1 MSNRWVNESR
11 RDSWRRQA
19 KEEGYRTRSAWKLRQ
34 IQDRYHLISAG
45 DVILDV
51 GCYPGGWSQV
61 AVELSGHEGEVIG
74 VDLVPCIPVDGA
86 NLLAGDITDSAT
98 QERVVKELNERPI
111 NVVVSDI
118 SPDIT
123 GNWSTDQAVSI
134 DLVAKVLDFSLPL
147 LCAGG
152 SFVTKV
158 FQGTGIDELI
168 AVLKEHF
175 SKVRRFSPEASRNAS
190 SEVYIICRNHQPWK
204 APDMSLRQRWETLM
218 SHLDG
223 NESGEE
229 IESSTVG
236 FRVLKRTESD

>member
-1 MSNRWVNESR
+1 M
-11 RDSWRRQA
+11 
-19 KEEGYRTRSAWKLRQ
+19 
-34 IQDRYHLISAG
+34 
-45 DVILDV
+45 
-51 GCYPGGWSQV
+51 
-61 AVELSGHEGEVIG
+61 
-74 VDLVPCIPVDGA
+74 
-86 NLLAGDITDSAT
+86 
-98 QERVVKELNERPI
+98 
-111 NVVVSDI
+111 
-118 SPDIT
+118 
-123 GNWSTDQAVSI
+123 SI

>member
-1 MSNRWVNESR
+1 
-11 RDSWRRQA
+11 
-19 KEEGYRTRSAWKLRQ
+19 
-34 IQDRYHLISAG
+34 
-45 DVILDV
+45 
-51 GCYPGGWSQV
+51 
-61 AVELSGHEGEVIG
+61 VELSGVEGEVIG
-74 VDLVPCIPVDGA
+74 VDLVPCIPIEGA
-86 NLLAGDITDSAT
+86 KLLVGDITDIVI
-98 QERVVKELNERPI
+98 QESVVRELAQRPL

-190 SEVYIICRNHQPWK
+190 SEVYIVCRNHQPWRT
-204 APDMSLRQRWETLM
+204 PNISLTKRWEESM
-218 SHLDG
+218 SRLDG
-223 NESGEE
+223 NESGEDVE
-229 IESSTVG
+229 PSTVG
-236 FRVLKRTESD
+236 FRVLKRTEAD

>member
-34 IQDRYHLISAG
+34 IQDRYHLIHAG

-51 GCYPGGWSQV
+51 GCHPGGWSQV
-61 AVELSGHEGEVIG
+61 AVELSGLEGEVIG
-74 VDLVPCIPVDGA
+74 VDLLPCIPVDGA
-86 NLLAGDITDSAT
+86 NLLVGDITDSAT
-98 QERVVKELNERPI
+98 QESVVRELNERPL

-134 DLVAKVLDFSLPL
+134 DLVTKVLDFSLPL

-168 AVLKEHF
+168 SVLKEHF
-175 SKVRRFSPEASRNAS
+175 SKVRRFSPEASRNSS

-204 APDMSLRQRWETLM
+204 APDMSLSQRWEASM
-218 SHLDG
+218 SRLDG
-223 NESGEE
+223 NEGGEE

-236 FRVLKRTESD
+236 FRVLKRSELD

>member
-34 IQDRYHLISAG
+34 IQDRYHLIRAG

-51 GCYPGGWSQV
+51 GCHPGGWAQV
-61 AVELSGHEGEVIG
+61 AVELSGEEGEVIG
-74 VDLVPCIPVDGA
+74 VDIVPCIPLEGA
-86 NLLAGDITDSAT
+86 KLLVGDITDIAI
-98 QERVVKELNERPI
+98 QESVVRELAQRPL

-168 AVLKEHF
+168 GVLKEHF

-190 SEVYIICRNHQPWK
+190 SEVYIVCRNHQPWRT
-204 APDMSLRQRWETLM
+204 PNISLTKRWEESM
-218 SHLDG
+218 SRLDG
-223 NESGEE
+223 NESGEDVE
-229 IESSTVG
+229 PSTVG
-236 FRVLKRTESD
+236 FRVLKRTEAD

>member
-34 IQDRYHLISAG
+34 IQDRYHLIRAG

-51 GCYPGGWSQV
+51 GCHPGGWSQV

-74 VDLVPCIPVDGA
+74 VDLVPCIPLEGA
-86 NLLAGDITDSAT
+86 KLLVGDITDSAM
-98 QERVVKELNERPI
+98 QESVVRELNECPI

-168 AVLKEHF
+168 TVLKEHF
-175 SKVRRFSPEASRNAS
+175 SKVRRFSPEASRNSS

-204 APDMSLRQRWETLM
+204 APDMSLSQRWEASM
-218 SHLDG
+218 SRLDG
-223 NESGEE
+223 NEGGEE
-229 IESSTVG
+229 IEPSTVG
-236 FRVLKRTESD
+236 FRVLKRSE